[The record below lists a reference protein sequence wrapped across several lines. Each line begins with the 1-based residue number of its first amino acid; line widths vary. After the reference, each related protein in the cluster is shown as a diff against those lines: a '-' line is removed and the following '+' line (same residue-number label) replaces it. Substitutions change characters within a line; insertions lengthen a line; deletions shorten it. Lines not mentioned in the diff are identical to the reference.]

1 MSRHSP
7 GPARP
12 AHTRPRPGPSPMC
25 LNCFQPRPGP
35 GPQYVGPGPA
45 RPGPARPGPRDYV
58 EARPGPARGL
68 RAGPGLDQKPGPRR
82 ALMTTNDGTDDDW
95 HDNREDTDLT
105 PRFKFFQHYVFQ
117 RGVIAVSVHAR
128 QSVTFRQSY
137 VCDTRPTQER
147 YRLAVTREHL
157 PLYV

>member
-1 MSRHSP
+1 MNIFIMSRPSP

-45 RPGPARPGPRDYV
+45 RPGPQNYV
-58 EARPGPARGL
+58 EARPGPTRGL

-82 ALMTTNDGTDDDW
+82 ALGDTDDSVRATCLARWTVCACHRDISLDYEVW
-95 HDNREDTDLT
+95 YICADNRGEIIGLLL
-105 PRFKFFQHYVFQ
+105 R
-117 RGVIAVSVHAR
+117 AVGLSI
-128 QSVTFRQSY
+128 
-137 VCDTRPTQER
+137 
-147 YRLAVTREHL
+147 L
-157 PLYV
+157 P